1 MSNEGE
7 STPAFDFSRLAESL
21 KEEMGR
27 LLDQKLEPMN
37 ARLGRLEELQ
47 SSLEVI
53 EIGGAVIDP
62 CWSLVTLT
70 QMTNSTMDK
79 ED

>member
-7 STPAFDFSRLAESL
+7 STSSFDFSRLVESL

-37 ARLGRLEELQ
+37 ARLGRLEEAQ
-47 SSLEVI
+47 SSSTRSHRGKKNLDRPMLE
-53 EIGGAVIDP
+53 
-62 CWSLVTLT
+62 
-70 QMTNSTMDK
+70 
-79 ED
+79 